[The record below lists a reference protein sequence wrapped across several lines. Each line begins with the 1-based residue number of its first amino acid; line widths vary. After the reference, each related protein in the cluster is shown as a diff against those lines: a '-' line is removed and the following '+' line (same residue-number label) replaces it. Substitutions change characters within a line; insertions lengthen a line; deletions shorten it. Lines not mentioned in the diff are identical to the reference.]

1 MKRFWLVLLSLGL
14 VIAFSTSAM
23 AVDVKVSG
31 QFYVGGMYLDKTTL
45 QKDTATDGPSTA
57 LFFQRLRVQ
66 TDFIVSPG
74 LSLITR
80 FDAMERSWGATRS
93 APGTTPDTQS
103 QGTRAENENIAF
115 DVMFISYNSPI
126 GNFRVGYQPDSN
138 WGLPFGNSPT
148 SVGEIRYTTVLG
160 PATLLAYIAKTK
172 ERSRSAIA
180 PVGYADA
187 DDDKWFL
194 AGIYTWKNGRAGL
207 GYQGQR
213 VASAKPAATGF
224 PTWPNLGTA
233 HAFVPFINAKLG
245 PITIQSEVTYAFGGY
260 KEENVAVAREVK
272 LENLSAFLDVAA
284 DLGKFYAGGTV
295 AYISGDDPGT
305 TDKLEGGLV
314 NGGNDWNPCLIMWN
328 YDRQYWAGSLVSY
341 AATRGFTGSM
351 ANAWFFQ
358 GRSGVRPI
366 EKLDI
371 VASVSYANA
380 DKKPTAAWLYNNYG
394 TEIDLTATYKI
405 TNNLSYMLGAGYLI
419 TGDYFKGISDA
430 NQINN
435 DYLVINKLTLTF

>member
-14 VIAFSTSAM
+14 IIAFSTSAM

-31 QFYVGGMYLDKTTL
+31 QFYTGGIYLDKTTL
-45 QKDTATDGPSTA
+45 KKDTATDGPSTA
-57 LFFQRLRVQ
+57 LYFQRLRVQ
-66 TDFIVSPG
+66 TEFIVSPG
-74 LSLITR
+74 LSLVTR
-80 FDAMERSWGATRS
+80 FDAMERAWGATRS
-93 APGTTPDTQS
+93 TPGTTLDTQS
-103 QGTRAENENIAF
+103 QGTKAENENIAF
-115 DVMFISYNSPI
+115 DLVYVSYNSPI

-148 SVGEIRYTTVLG
+148 SIGEIRYTTGLG
-160 PATLLAYIAKTK
+160 PLTLLAYIAKTT
-172 ERSRSAIA
+172 ERSSSAIA
-180 PVGYADA
+180 PSIYSDT

-194 AGIYTWKNGRAGL
+194 AGIYTWKGGRAGL

-213 VASAKPAATGF
+213 AASARPAATGF
-224 PTWPNLGTA
+224 PTWPNLGIA
-233 HAFVPFINAKLG
+233 HAFMPFISAKLG
-245 PITIQSEVTYAFGGY
+245 PITVQSEVTYAFGNY

-272 LENLSAFLDVAA
+272 LDNLSAILDVEA

-295 AYISGDDPGT
+295 AYVSGDDPGT

-314 NGGNDWNPCLIMWN
+314 TGGNDWNPCLIMWN

-358 GRSGVRPI
+358 GRAGVRPTAG
-366 EKLDI
+366 LNLGLA
-371 VASVSYANA
+371 VAYATA
-380 DKKPTAAWLYNNYG
+380 DKKPSATWLYNNYG

-405 TNNLSYMLGAGYLI
+405 TNNLSYMLGFGYLM
-419 TGDYFKGISDA
+419 TGDYFKGTSDA
-430 NQINN
+430 NQVTN